1 MCISYKWHIMF
12 PLIYMSIVIIV
23 LLKLQE
29 EHFVYFLLFV
39 GFVETSCMLILEVF
53 KVSTTTK

>member
-53 KVSTTTK
+53 KVRTTK

>member
-39 GFVETSCMLILEVF
+39 GFVETTCMLILEVF
-53 KVSTTTK
+53 KVRTTK